1 MDTFRC
7 DRNTTVTI
15 RFIALLVGSL
25 SFFLH
30 LSCAAAAPSDACKHM
45 VVSGNPEYP
54 PYLWRD
60 PDDETRLIGANADLM
75 QLAAKELGITID
87 VKYMGSW
94 ARVQEETRLGHVD
107 MIAGAFFTVPRLEY
121 MDYMYPPFRETR
133 TVIWTRKDS
142 RMNFNKWKDLIG
154 QQGVTVI
161 DNSFGEDFDRFA
173 KTSLK
178 ITQVPSLKQALEM
191 LDLGRVQYLIY
202 EEDPGLAYAARM
214 NIQNLKTMAASVT
227 NENLYLTVSHRSP
240 CNTGEIR
247 GQLSQ
252 LMYKLAKQ
260 NVMKDLVEANIQ
272 RWRKSTK

>member
-1 MDTFRC
+1 MRC
-7 DRNTTVTI
+7 VL
-15 RFIALLVGSL
+15 FMLGLLA
-25 SFFLH
+25 FLPQRV
-30 LSCAAAAPSDACKHM
+30 SAAGAAETCKHL

-60 PDDETRLIGANADLM
+60 PDDDTRLIGANADLM
-75 QLAAKELGITID
+75 QIAAKELGVTID
-87 VKYMGSW
+87 VKYMGPW
-94 ARVQEETRLGHVD
+94 ARVQEETKLGHVD
-107 MIAGAFFTVPRLEY
+107 MIAGAFFTLPRLEY

-133 TVIWTRKDS
+133 TVIWTRKDA
-142 RMNFNKWKDLIG
+142 RMTFNKWKDLVG

-173 KTSLK
+173 KKSLK
-178 ITQVPSLKQALEM
+178 ITLVPSLKQALEM

-214 NIQNLKTMAASVT
+214 NVQNVKTMPTSVT
-227 NENLYLTVSHRSP
+227 NENLYLTISHKSP

-260 NVMKDLVEANIQ
+260 NVMKELVEANIQ
-272 RWRKSTK
+272 RWRKSAK